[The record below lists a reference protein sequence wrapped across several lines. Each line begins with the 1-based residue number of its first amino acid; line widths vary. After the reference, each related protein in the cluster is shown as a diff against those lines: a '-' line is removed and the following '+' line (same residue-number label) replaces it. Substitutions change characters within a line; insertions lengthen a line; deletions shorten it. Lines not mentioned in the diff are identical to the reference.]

1 MVTAAYRGKRH
12 VPILFTD
19 GRDDYRILGR
29 GILGDGHGTFSPDG
43 RWMAIDTYPD
53 SFRNQSLLLLD
64 VATDAILPLEG
75 FYEPPRFFNPEI
87 PEHWRCD
94 MHPRW
99 SPRGNMI
106 AFNSTHEDTRQVYI
120 LNLADGKEHSMP

>member
-1 MVTAAYRGKRH
+1 
-12 VPILFTD
+12 
-19 GRDDYRILGR
+19 
-29 GILGDGHGTFSPDG
+29 
-43 RWMAIDTYPD
+43 
-53 SFRNQSLLLLD
+53 
-64 VATDAILPLEG
+64 LPLEG

-94 MHPRW
+94 LHPRW

-106 AFNSTHEDTRQVYI
+106 AFNSTHEDTRQAYI